1 MNEEKIKLW
10 RERHFRYL
18 LLAIFLLGTF
28 LRFYKLGEKS
38 LWFDEIRTYDDARCT
53 TYNFWAKSQM
63 LYFITVGFFLRFSH
77 SEFWLRFVS
86 AFFGALAA
94 PVIYIAGKETFDDR
108 RVGLLSALF
117 IAMSN
122 VHLFFSQEAR
132 YYAVIFF
139 LSALS
144 LFLFANFLKRQNII
158 SLLLLPLVCF
168 INYLIHPTTLVFSGV
183 LLAWVPFSLVTCAQG
198 RAMLIALWRR
208 AISLFSS
215 PQKAGKK
222 KKGKALKKG
231 SAIEGM
237 TGGRVLK
244 IVLMSAVILCLL
256 IIALWSLRHILQIIR
271 NYSSQIRWFRAPAPG
286 VKATF
291 DFFFKDH
298 FIYYGPVVQPNRLLH
313 QYILFFFILFS
324 IVGYIR
330 ALIKQFP
337 FASFAIVC
345 ILVTF
350 TMLFSFP
357 VGQVYASKYIFFVY
371 PANIM
376 CIMYGFV
383 SVVDFSKKR
392 LVGGLGV
399 NPRLAAILLYSLF
412 LVPQTY
418 KDLHLIRGH
427 YLWMRM
433 DVKGVVREAAHRIK
447 PKDIISAYGLTATT
461 VRYYVDYYGI
471 PASQY
476 MELKGEKGDGSRAVN
491 VLLNAALSGGNVWF
505 IFGWPHDIR
514 PYLKEWVEKNFELVY
529 RYRTLTNQPDYDV
542 TLWRWK
548 YPGMVLSEEMPVPLK
563 IAFTPPAVAAA
574 LAESATGGESG
585 PAVAAALVADA
596 PKLWRRSAESAWA
609 KAETELFAHHEIDGL
624 LTFAGM
630 PEDIPTSATLK
641 ILLNNK
647 PLATVFKTDN
657 ASTENLRA
665 SLTLPFGLNH
675 LTLLIRPVPEA
686 KLLKFLLSPAHP
698 ENRYFHA
705 AGFDFSTPSY
715 DIECRSEGGSSY
727 LLMPYNAFAS
737 YRAFIQKPGVYEFGL
752 RAKNDASGPILYQI
766 EVDDSPVGILA
777 FTKGDDSYEVEK
789 FPLKFPVVGSHVI
802 TVYFFSDLVTGKK
815 VATADNDSFISHLFL
830 EKVHEGEM
838 ALDQRLNI
846 ADETLV
852 PLSKYI
858 SGLRLVVSPGSAPWR
873 AIGYENPSNE
883 RIEVGGRKYDT
894 FRGDIP
900 YNSTGVNFLSPAF
913 PVRPGQVIYFTI
925 KGRVKNLG
933 NHSSNVQLIYLD
945 ASQQIVGAE
954 WVNAQGL
961 TGTVDEVKFICLR
974 SVPQGIS
981 QVVINCAVY
990 LNGTRPYIS
999 TGKVFFYDFHAD
1011 RELTRNF

>member
-18 LLAIFLLGTF
+18 LLAIFLLGAF

-38 LWFDEIRTYDDARCT
+38 LWFDEIRTYDDARST

-63 LYFITVGFFLRFSH
+63 LYFITVGFFLRFGH

-86 AFFGALAA
+86 ALFGALAA

-108 RVGLLSALF
+108 RVGLLSAFF

-122 VHLFFSQEAR
+122 VHLAFSQEAR
-132 YYAVIFF
+132 YYAVMFF

-168 INYLIHPTTLVFSGV
+168 TNYLIHPTTLVFSGV
-183 LLAWVPFSLVTCAQG
+183 LFAWVPFSLVTCAQG
-198 RAMLIALWRR
+198 RAMLLALWRR

-215 PQKAGKK
+215 PNKAGKK

-231 SAIEGM
+231 SAREGM
-237 TGGRVLK
+237 TGGRALK
-244 IVLMSAVILCLL
+244 IALMSAVILCLL

-271 NYSSQIRWFRAPAPG
+271 NNTRQIRWFRAPAPG

-291 DFFFKDH
+291 DFFYKDH
-298 FIYYGPVVQPNRLLH
+298 FIYYGPAVQPDRLLH

-357 VGQVYASKYIFFVY
+357 MGQVYASKYIFFVY

-392 LVGGLGV
+392 LVGGLGL

-418 KDLHLIRGH
+418 KELRLNRGH

-433 DVKGVVREAAHRIK
+433 DVKGVVREAAHRFK

-476 MELKGEKGDGSRAVN
+476 KELKGEKGDGSRAVN

-514 PYLKEWVEKNFELVY
+514 PHLKEWVEKNFELVY
-529 RYRTLTNQPDYDV
+529 RYRMLTQQPEYDV

-548 YPGMVLSEEMPVPLK
+548 YPGMVLSEEMPVSLK
-563 IAFTPPAVAAA
+563 IAFTPTGGECGPAVAAA
-574 LAESATGGESG
+574 LAE
-585 PAVAAALVADA
+585 P
-596 PKLWRRSAESAWA
+596 AWA
-609 KAETELFAHHEIDGL
+609 KAETELFAHHDIDGL

-647 PLATVFKTDN
+647 PIATVFKTDN
-657 ASTENLRA
+657 ASTETLRA

-675 LTLLIRPVPEA
+675 LTLLSRPVPEA
-686 KLLKFLLSPAHP
+686 KLLKFLLAAAHP

-715 DIECRSEGGSSY
+715 DIECRSEGGSSC

-752 RAKNDASGPILYQI
+752 RAKNDASGPICYQI

-777 FTKGDDSYEVEK
+777 FTKGDDSWEVEK
-789 FPLKFPVVGSHVI
+789 FPLKFPVVASHVI
-802 TVYFFSDLVTGKK
+802 TVYYINDTITAKK
-815 VATADNDSFISHLFL
+815 DAKTNNNSFISNLFL
-830 EKVHEGEM
+830 EKVHEGGM
-838 ALDQRLNI
+838 AIDQRLNI
-846 ADETLV
+846 SDETLV

-858 SGLRLVVSPGSAPWR
+858 SGLRLVASPGGVPWQ
-873 AIGYENPSNE
+873 AMGYENPSNE
-883 RIEVGGRKYDT
+883 RIEVGGRKYDA
-894 FRGDIP
+894 FKGDIP
-900 YNSTGVNFLSPAF
+900 YNSTGANFLSPPV
-913 PVRPGQVIYFTI
+913 PVRPGQLLYFTI

-945 ASQQIVGAE
+945 ASQQIIGSE
-954 WVNAQGL
+954 SVNAQGL
-961 TGTVDEVKFICLR
+961 TGTVDEVKFICLK
-974 SVPQGIS
+974 SVTPGIS
-981 QVVINCAVY
+981 QVVVNCAVY
-990 LNGTRPYIS
+990 ANGTRPYIS
-999 TGKVFFYDFHAD
+999 TGQVFFYDFLAD